1 MSEDLAVY
9 LSPTSII
16 DSEDTEVIAF
26 ARSVTKGIEGDV
38 EKAVLLYYAVRDG
51 LRYDPYYPFFK
62 PEHYRAS
69 LVLKSAR
76 GYCVSKASVLCALA
90 RASGI
95 PARLGFADVKNH
107 LSTRQ
112 LRQYMGSD
120 LFVYHGFNELYLEN
134 RWVKA
139 TPAFNR
145 ELCERHR
152 VLPLEFNGREDSM
165 FQPFNM
171 DSQRFIEYVRYHG
184 VFADVPVDSIVQAWK
199 EAYGLGRVE
208 EWIRAFEASGT
219 LAARDFNR
227 EEVVD

>member
-16 DSEDTEVIAF
+16 NSDSPEILAF
-26 ARSVTKGIEGDV
+26 AQSLIKGADGDV
-38 EKAVLLYYAVRDG
+38 DRAVSLYYAVRDG

-69 LVLKSAR
+69 SVLKSGR

-90 RASGI
+90 RACGI

-112 LRQYMGSD
+112 LREYMGSD
-120 LFVYHGFNELYLEN
+120 LFVYHGFNELYLEG

-145 ELCERHR
+145 ELCVRHR

-165 FQPFNM
+165 FQPFNL
-171 DSQRFIEYVRYHG
+171 DSLRFMEYVRYHG
-184 VFADVPVDSIVQAWK
+184 VFADVPVASIVKAWK
-199 EAYGLGRVE
+199 DAYGSDRVE
-208 EWIRAFEASGT
+208 EWIRAFETSQALSV
-219 LAARDFNR
+219 RDFHR